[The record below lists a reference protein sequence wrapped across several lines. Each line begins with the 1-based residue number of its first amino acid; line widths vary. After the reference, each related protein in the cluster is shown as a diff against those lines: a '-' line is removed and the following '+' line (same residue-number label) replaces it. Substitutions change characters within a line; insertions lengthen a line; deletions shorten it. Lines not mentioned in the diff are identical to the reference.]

1 MRKSNLKKNH
11 EPFDSAVE
19 RYRTFAE
26 KIVSAQRV
34 VSTAEEKRDIAE
46 SVLLRLC
53 AHWEQFIDEH
63 LVDCVNRDHSQLS
76 KYFSVT
82 IPDNPPWDL
91 CHALIIGS
99 EYTNFRSFGDLKG
112 YSKKILPE
120 AANPFLKVS
129 AAHSG
134 KIDEVYKIR
143 NYLSHYSKASQLAL
157 HKVYRDTYR
166 MERFLEPGQFLLAY
180 KAKRFWSYFDA
191 FAGAS
196 ADMKASYTPS
206 RRVRSTRRQRANR
219 PNGHAPVNSSIS
231 TVDSAGPATLP
242 FPPEWAVPTS
252 PPVPRCGSCCGQSS
266 PAVQGVDPT

>member
-120 AANPFLKVS
+120 AANPFRKVS

-143 NYLSHYSKASQLAL
+143 NY
-157 HKVYRDTYR
+157 
-166 MERFLEPGQFLLAY
+166 
-180 KAKRFWSYFDA
+180 
-191 FAGAS
+191 
-196 ADMKASYTPS
+196 
-206 RRVRSTRRQRANR
+206 
-219 PNGHAPVNSSIS
+219 
-231 TVDSAGPATLP
+231 
-242 FPPEWAVPTS
+242 
-252 PPVPRCGSCCGQSS
+252 
-266 PAVQGVDPT
+266 